1 MSIGTVDQDDPK
13 VAGAHRMS
21 SFQNPV
27 RFLGV
32 TTLLCCTLF
41 GCASKQGFSPA
52 GADSSPEASVRKGF
66 LAAETSVTPTSSQ
79 APVDQS
85 GQLEP
90 GTSPDA
96 ESINA
101 ILDEMLAGHQALK
114 ARKADDAGSEPSSSG
129 SSDSPASDS
138 DHAAV
143 RGTEPG
149 EIITVAAPRSSDSTQ
164 ADLESDLNDALP
176 RIEPSTEMVRALLA
190 SAARSDAPLKQ
201 HLALAML
208 MAWVTPEKPFEPSG
222 LTELTE
228 QERIIVSIVYEHF
241 KSLGSEL
248 DDGGGEE
255 DLLEALTGIIDAVED
270 ESPFQISRMEL
281 CSWVR
286 DFGDVD
292 VIEPLTFSPKER
304 PRFIWYVELDGVS
317 PTQNASTGEWA
328 HEFDVKVEVLTKDT
342 GIPVISPIVDRVRYS
357 SSSRLRDLFL
367 RNMLEI
373 PQDLQF
379 DWYTTKVTITEIA
392 SGIRSQKSLDLL
404 WVPNLAAGE
413 AHFLRHASVDE

>member
-1 MSIGTVDQDDPK
+1 M

-21 SFQNPV
+21 SPQYPARLLFV
-27 RFLGV
+27 I
-32 TTLLCCTLF
+32 TTLSCTLT
-41 GCASKQGFSPA
+41 GCVSKQASSPEM
-52 GADSSPEASVRKGF
+52 ADSSASDPTRDSF
-66 LAAETSVTPTSSQ
+66 LAATDDVALDSSETL
-79 APVDQS
+79 AIN
-85 GQLEP
+85 GELLEP
-90 GTSPDA
+90 GAAPDV

-114 ARKADDAGSEPSSSG
+114 VRKALEVDPGLSSSE
-129 SSDSPASDS
+129 SVQPASNDLALVS
-138 DHAAV
+138 DTLSAQSELLA
-143 RGTEPG
+143 R
-149 EIITVAAPRSSDSTQ
+149 TVASAAETSAPDEAPALIET
-164 ADLESDLNDALP
+164 LP
-176 RIEPSTEMVRALLA
+176 RIEPTTEMIRSLMS

-208 MAWVTPEKPFEPSG
+208 MAWVSPEKPFEPAG
-222 LTELTE
+222 LAELTE
-228 QERIIVSIVYEHF
+228 EERAIVSIVYDHF
-241 KSLGSEL
+241 KSLGNDL
-248 DDGGGEE
+248 DEGGGEA
-255 DLLEALTGIIDAVED
+255 DLLTALTGIIDAVED
-270 ESPFQISRMEL
+270 QSPFQISRMEL

-317 PTQNASTGEWA
+317 PIQSATTGEWA

-342 GIPVISPIVDRVRYS
+342 GIPVISPVEDRVRYA

-367 RNMLEI
+367 RNILEI
-373 PQDLQF
+373 PEDLQF
-379 DWYTTKVTITEIA
+379 DWYTTKVTITEVA

-413 AHFLRHASVDE
+413 AHFLRQAAVDE

>member
-1 MSIGTVDQDDPK
+1 
-13 VAGAHRMS
+13 MS
-21 SFQNPV
+21 SFQNPA
-27 RFLGV
+27 RCFGV

-41 GCASKQGFSPA
+41 GCASKQGSSLSGLDA
-52 GADSSPEASVRKGF
+52 SSDADVRNGVLTAEAS
-66 LAAETSVTPTSSQ
+66 ATPTPSQ
-79 APVDQS
+79 ALLDQN
-85 GQLEP
+85 GPLGP
-90 GTSPDA
+90 GSAPDA

-114 ARKADDAGSEPSSSG
+114 ARKADDAGSEPPSAG
-129 SSDSPASDS
+129 SADSPASDS
-138 DHAAV
+138 DRIAV
-143 RGTEPG
+143 RGSQVG
-149 EIITVAAPRSSDSTQ
+149 EIMSAATSRPSDSSQ
-164 ADLESDLNDALP
+164 ADLESDLNEALP

-228 QERIIVSIVYEHF
+228 QERIVVSIVYDHF
-241 KSLGSEL
+241 KSLGTEL
-248 DDGGGEE
+248 DDGGGEA
-255 DLLEALTGIIDAVED
+255 DLLDALTGIIDAVEG

-317 PTQNASTGEWA
+317 PTQNGTTGEWA

-379 DWYTTKVTITEIA
+379 DWYTTKVTITEVA